1 MHPFSEIVMRWFFG
15 ILAILLVVG
24 GTGLYV
30 VTLPEP
36 VPATPPAPL
45 SAEVLDR
52 LPSDRKGQVLIYGA
66 YGFTG
71 AGISKLAAEYG
82 ITPVLAGR
90 NEAKLKPLAD
100 SLGYDY
106 VVLSLENNHDN
117 LVKVLKHFEIVL
129 HIAGP
134 YTFTAKPMLDAV
146 VEAGTHYVDLTGE
159 NHVIQA
165 QLDRDQEF
173 KRANIMVM
181 PAVGYDVVPTD
192 CLNVYV
198 AEKIDNPTVLNVVL
212 NGDYTAVEGAQASR
226 GTMKSALEMLGRPLL
241 MRENGKMVE
250 TSDPK
255 VIKRQ
260 ENGQQQTL
268 VQIPWA
274 DMITSYV
281 STGIPTIEVFQ
292 VQQGEIPSWVISLAR
307 SDFGRRVLGWLIDK
321 YAPEGPPPGAQEK
334 RQTRVVSTVTNAA
347 GDTASAA
354 MITPEAYLLTF
365 HSTLIVAKRVIDGH
379 WEPGFQTVG
388 KVYGPDLAL
397 EVPGVSRSD
406 INP

>member
-1 MHPFSEIVMRWFFG
+1 MKKLILIAGLLLAAAG
-15 ILAILLVVG
+15 I
-24 GTGLYV
+24 GLYV

-36 VPATPPAPL
+36 APSKPPAPI
-45 SAEVLDR
+45 SAAVLDR
-52 LPSDRKGQVLIYGA
+52 LPQDRKGQVLIYGA

-71 AGISKLAAEYG
+71 AGISKLASEYG

-90 NEAKLKPLAD
+90 NESKLKPLAE

-134 YTFTAKPMLDAV
+134 YTFTGEPMLNAV

-159 NHVIQA
+159 NHVIQQ
-165 QLDRDQEF
+165 QLDRHEEF
-173 KRANIMVM
+173 KAANIMVM
-181 PAVGYDVVPTD
+181 PSVGYDVVPTD

-198 AEKIDNPTVLNVVL
+198 ADQVDNPTNLTVVI
-212 NGDYTAVEGAQASR
+212 NGNYTAAEGASASR
-226 GTMKSALEMLGRPLL
+226 GTMKSGLEVMGRPLL
-241 MRENGKMVE
+241 MRQQGEMVE
-250 TSDPK
+250 VSALK
-255 VIKRQ
+255 VIHRVEGGQ
-260 ENGQQQTL
+260 EQTL

-274 DMITSYV
+274 DMMTSYV
-281 STGIPTIEVFQ
+281 STGVPTIEVFQ
-292 VQQGEIPSWVISLAR
+292 LRQGELPGWLPRVAQ
-307 SDFGRRVLGWLIDK
+307 SDFGRRILGWLIDK
-321 YAPEGPPPGAQEK
+321 FAPEGPPPGAQET
-334 RQTRVVSTVTNAA
+334 RQTRIVSTATNDA
-347 GDTASAA
+347 GESASAA

-379 WEPGFQTVG
+379 WESGFQTVG

-397 EVPGVSRSD
+397 EVPGVSRMD
-406 INP
+406 L

>member
-1 MHPFSEIVMRWFFG
+1 MKKLILIAGLLLAAAG
-15 ILAILLVVG
+15 IW
-24 GTGLYV
+24 LYV

-36 VPATPPAPL
+36 APSTPPVPI
-45 SAEVLDR
+45 SAAVLDR
-52 LPSDRKGQVLIYGA
+52 LPQDRKGQVLIYGA

-71 AGISKLAAEYG
+71 AGISKLASEYG

-90 NEAKLKPLAD
+90 NESKLKPLAE

-134 YTFTAKPMLDAV
+134 YTFTGEPMLDAV

-159 NHVIQA
+159 NHVIQQ
-165 QLDRDQEF
+165 QLDRHEEF
-173 KRANIMVM
+173 KAANIMVM
-181 PAVGYDVVPTD
+181 PSVGYDVVPTD

-198 AEKIDNPTVLNVVL
+198 ADQVDNPTNLTVVI
-212 NGDYTAVEGAQASR
+212 NGNYTAAEGASASR
-226 GTMKSALEMLGRPLL
+226 GTMKSGLEVMGRPLL
-241 MRENGKMVE
+241 MRQQGEMVE
-250 TSDPK
+250 VSALK
-255 VIKRQ
+255 VIHRVEGGQ
-260 ENGQQQTL
+260 EQTL

-274 DMITSYV
+274 DMMTSYV
-281 STGIPTIEVFQ
+281 STGVPTIEVFQ
-292 VQQGEIPSWVISLAR
+292 LQQGELPGWLPRMAQ
-307 SDFGRRVLGWLIDK
+307 SDFGRRILAWLIDK
-321 YAPEGPPPGAQEK
+321 YAPEGPPPGAQET
-334 RQTRVVSTVTNAA
+334 RQTRIVSTATNDA
-347 GDTASAA
+347 GESASAA

-379 WEPGFQTVG
+379 WESGFQTVG

-397 EVPGVSRSD
+397 EVPGVSRMD
-406 INP
+406 L

>member
-1 MHPFSEIVMRWFFG
+1 MRTILG
-15 ILAILLVVG
+15 VLVVILAAAGV
-24 GTGLYV
+24 GLYV

-36 VPATPPAPL
+36 VPTTPPAPL

-52 LPSDRKGQVLIYGA
+52 LPQDRKGQVLIYGA

-71 AGISKLAAEYG
+71 AGISKLAADYG

-90 NEAKLKPLAD
+90 SESKLKPLAE

-106 VVLSLENNHDN
+106 VVLSLENNHEN
-117 LVKVLKHFEIVL
+117 LVKVLEHFEIVL

-134 YTFTAKPMLDAV
+134 YTFTGKPMLDAV

-165 QLDRDQEF
+165 QLDRDEEF
-173 KRANIMVM
+173 RRANIMVM

-198 AEKIDNPTVLNVVL
+198 ADKVDQPTNLMVVL
-212 NGDYTAVEGAQASR
+212 NSDFTAAEGAQASR

-241 MRENGKMVE
+241 ERRGGEMVPMTPRVIHRLQDGRE
-250 TSDPK
+250 
-255 VIKRQ
+255 
-260 ENGQQQTL
+260 QTL

-274 DMITSYV
+274 DMMTSYV
-281 STGIPTIEVFQ
+281 STGIGNIEVFQ
-292 VQQGEIPSWVISLAR
+292 LQQGEIPTWLLRVAR

-321 YAPEGPPPGAQEK
+321 YLPEGPPPGAQEK
-334 RQTRVVSTVTNAA
+334 RQTRIVSTVSNAS
-347 GDTASAA
+347 GDAASAA
-354 MITPEAYLLTF
+354 LVTPEAYLLTF
-365 HSTLIVAKRVIDGH
+365 HSTLIVAKRVLDGH
-379 WEPGFQTVG
+379 WEPGFQTPG
-388 KVYGPDLAL
+388 KVYGPDLVL
-397 EVPGVSRSD
+397 EVPGVSRTD
-406 INP
+406 L